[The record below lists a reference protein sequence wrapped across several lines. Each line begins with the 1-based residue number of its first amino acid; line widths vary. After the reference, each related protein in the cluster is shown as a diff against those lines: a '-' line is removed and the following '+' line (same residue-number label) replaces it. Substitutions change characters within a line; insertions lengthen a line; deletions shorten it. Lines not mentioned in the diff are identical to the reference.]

1 MGLALSFLIVCKQR
15 CVSTQQSRDLSVVN
29 AQELEDLV
37 LVVI

>member
-15 CVSTQQSRDLSVVN
+15 YVSTQQSRDLSVVN

>member
-15 CVSTQQSRDLSVVN
+15 CDGTQQSRDLSVVN